1 MEIIDRKENPLLN
14 RVELIFQWDHPNEPT
29 PSRAQMV
36 DAAAKAEP
44 GSDRK
49 LVFVKNVDTRFGMS
63 RTSGIA
69 LVYGSQESASIE
81 PEYVIERHKGEESPA
96 KEQGDK
102 VEEEAQEENDEGGE
116 A

>member
-1 MEIIDRKENPLLN
+1 MEIIGRKENPLLN
-14 RVELIFQWDHPNEPT
+14 RVELNFQWDHPNEPT

-49 LVFVKNVDTRFGMS
+49 LVFVKDVDTRFGMS

-69 LVYGSQESASIE
+69 LVYGSPESASIE
-81 PEYVIERHKGEESPA
+81 PNYVIERHKGEESY
-96 KEQGDK
+96 
-102 VEEEAQEENDEGGE
+102 VEEQDNKAEEGAQKKDNEGGE